1 MRVFQDRMLRLVM
14 KPTRTKVGI
23 YCILNCMARLAM
35 QSRNELVALLYQR
48 MKGFVMQ
55 PWRRRH
61 SFIPELVMQSVVKL
75 LSMRQHHFELRMLRL
90 VMETSWVWRCFMYHR
105 VLWLVVKASLCF
117 PGVIVKPEAKGQV
130 LSENCMLRL
139 VMKQLGMLGF
149 VM

>member
-14 KPTRTKVGI
+14 KPTRTKVGLH
-23 YCILNCMARLAM
+23 CILNWNVRLAV
-35 QSRNELVALLYQR
+35 QTRNELVALLHQR
-48 MKGFVMQ
+48 MKGFVVQ

-117 PGVIVKPEAKGQV
+117 PEVIVKPEAKGQS
-130 LSENCMLRL
+130 LLEDWMLRL
-139 VMKQLGMLGF
+139 GM
-149 VM
+149 